1 MTATTAKIRAQ
12 VLFMLPFLKAWADGE
27 VLEYKPPLE
36 SRWYTWSSGGP
47 PPSQNNFAWR
57 IKTAPRTLYRIEHED
72 GRMYSSTFIEQEAK
86 DIVYRTGQQ
95 NHTRHL
101 KLTIV
106 PYLEQP
112 HG

>member
-1 MTATTAKIRAQ
+1 MTIQHNRARVTA
-12 VLFMLPFLKAWADGE
+12 MLPFMKLWAEGKT
-27 VLEYKPPLE
+27 LQYKP
-36 SRWYTWSSGGP
+36 SDGKWYIWEGALP
-47 PPSQNNFAWR
+47 PPVLSTFEWR
-57 IKTAPRTLYRIEHED
+57 VKPEARVLYRIEHED
-72 GRMYSSTFIEQEAK
+72 GRMYSSTFNEQEAK